1 MSGML
6 VQHLMTTDVFALSPD
21 DDLAAVRDL
30 MVERHIRH
38 VPVLD
43 IEGELVGLVTHR
55 DLLRFTRVPPSGPP
69 AAEGDPLTLVSIE
82 EAMVREVRT
91 VTPAT
96 DLREAAQI
104 MYENKFGCLPV
115 LHGRQLV
122 GILTEA
128 DFVQLMARGN

>member
-6 VQHLMTTDVFALSPD
+6 VKHLMTPNVSALSPH
-21 DDLAAVRDL
+21 DDLSAVRDL

-38 VPVLD
+38 VPIID
-43 IEGELVGLVTHR
+43 SEGDLVGLVTHR
-55 DLLRFTRVPPSGPP
+55 DLLRFTAVAPSGPP
-69 AAEGDPLTLVSIE
+69 AAEGDPLALVSIE

-91 VTPAT
+91 VTPTT

-104 MYENKFGCLPV
+104 MYENKYGCLPV
-115 LHGRQLV
+115 LDDRLLV

>member
-6 VQHLMTTDVFALSPD
+6 VKHLMTPNVSALSPH

-38 VPVLD
+38 VPIID
-43 IEGELVGLVTHR
+43 SEGDLVGLVTHR
-55 DLLRFTRVPPSGPP
+55 DLLRFTTVPPSGPP
-69 AAEGDPLTLVSIE
+69 VSEGDPLALVSIE

-91 VTPAT
+91 VSPTT

-115 LHGRQLV
+115 LDDRLLV

>member
-1 MSGML
+1 ML
-6 VQHLMTTDVFALSPD
+6 VKHLMTANVSALTPQ

-38 VPVLD
+38 VPIVD
-43 IEGELVGLVTHR
+43 SEGVLVGLVTHR
-55 DLLRFTRVPPSGPP
+55 DLLRFTSGPPSGPP
-69 AAEGDPLTLVSIE
+69 AAEGDPLAQVSIE
-82 EAMVREVRT
+82 EAMVHDVRT
-91 VTPAT
+91 VAPTT

-115 LHGRQLV
+115 LDGRQLV

>member
-6 VQHLMTTDVFALSPD
+6 VKHLMTPNVSALSPH
-21 DDLAAVRDL
+21 DDLSAVRDL

-38 VPVLD
+38 VPIID
-43 IEGELVGLVTHR
+43 SEGDLVGLVTHR
-55 DLLRFTRVPPSGPP
+55 DLLRFTTVPPSGPP
-69 AAEGDPLTLVSIE
+69 AAEGDPLALVSIE

-91 VTPAT
+91 VTPTT

-104 MYENKFGCLPV
+104 MYENKYGCLPV
-115 LHGRQLV
+115 LDDRLLV

>member
-6 VQHLMTTDVFALSPD
+6 VKHLMTPNVSALSPH
-21 DDLAAVRDL
+21 DDLSAVRDL

-38 VPVLD
+38 VPIID
-43 IEGELVGLVTHR
+43 SEGELVGLVTHR
-55 DLLRFTRVPPSGPP
+55 DLLRFTTVPPSGPP
-69 AAEGDPLTLVSIE
+69 VAEGDPLALVSIE
-82 EAMVREVRT
+82 EAMVREVRSVSPT
-91 VTPAT
+91 T

-104 MYENKFGCLPV
+104 MYENKYGCLPV
-115 LHGRQLV
+115 LEDGLLV

>member
-6 VQHLMTTDVFALSPD
+6 VKHLMTPNVSALSPH

-38 VPVLD
+38 VPIID
-43 IEGELVGLVTHR
+43 SEGDLVGLVTHR
-55 DLLRFTRVPPSGPP
+55 DLLRFTLVPPSGSSV
-69 AAEGDPLTLVSIE
+69 AEGDPLALVSIE

-91 VTPAT
+91 VTPTT

-104 MYENKFGCLPV
+104 MYENKYGCLPV
-115 LHGRQLV
+115 LEDRLLV

>member
-1 MSGML
+1 ML
-6 VQHLMTTDVFALSPD
+6 VKHLMTANVSALSPQ

-38 VPVLD
+38 VPIVD
-43 IEGELVGLVTHR
+43 SEGVLVGLVTHR
-55 DLLRFTRVPPSGPP
+55 DLLRFTSVSPSGPP
-69 AAEGDPLTLVSIE
+69 AAEGDPLAQISIE
-82 EAMVREVRT
+82 EAMVHDVRT
-91 VTPAT
+91 VAPTT

-115 LHGRQLV
+115 LSDRQLV

>member
-6 VQHLMTTDVFALSPD
+6 VKHLMTPNVSALSPH

-38 VPVLD
+38 VPIID
-43 IEGELVGLVTHR
+43 SEGDLVGLVTHR
-55 DLLRFTRVPPSGPP
+55 DLLRFTVPPSGSP
-69 AAEGDPLTLVSIE
+69 AAEGDPLALVSIE

-91 VTPAT
+91 VNPAT

-104 MYENKFGCLPV
+104 MYENKYGCLPV
-115 LHGRQLV
+115 LDDRLLV